1 MLTVKI
7 VLKFFTEPRPQVA
20 AYLHKLNMED
30 AKQKDSITGPN
41 SRVKSVTEL
50 EL

>member
-1 MLTVKI
+1 MLTVKR
-7 VLKFFTEPRPQVA
+7 VLKSSAEPRPQVIT
-20 AYLHKLNMED
+20 YLHILNKED

-41 SRVKSVTEL
+41 SHNKPIPEL